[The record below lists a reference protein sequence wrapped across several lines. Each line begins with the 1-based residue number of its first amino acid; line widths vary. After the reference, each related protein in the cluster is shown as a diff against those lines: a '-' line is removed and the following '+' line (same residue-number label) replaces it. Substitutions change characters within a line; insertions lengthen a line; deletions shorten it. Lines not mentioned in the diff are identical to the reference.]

1 MREIQTHR
9 LVIPG
14 IPGDLALVAVDAPG
28 PGGACH
34 RYEITGFNAAAN
46 PSHTEARSNGA
57 VILFQNGPIGV
68 AGVNGITNEVLLA
81 IVADRLRSFQS
92 GDYACNENAHALAR
106 IEAALD
112 ILHCRTMTRV
122 IRRVEGTNVA

>member
-1 MREIQTHR
+1 MREIRTHG
-9 LVIPG
+9 LGV
-14 IPGDLALVAVDAPG
+14 PGDLALVAVDAPG

-57 VILFQNGPIGV
+57 LILFQNGPIGV
-68 AGVNGITNEVLLA
+68 AGVNGVTNEVLLA

-92 GDYACNENAHALAR
+92 GDYPCDENAHALTR

-112 ILHCRTMTRV
+112 ILKGRTLARMLRG
-122 IRRVEGTNVA
+122 VEGTNAA